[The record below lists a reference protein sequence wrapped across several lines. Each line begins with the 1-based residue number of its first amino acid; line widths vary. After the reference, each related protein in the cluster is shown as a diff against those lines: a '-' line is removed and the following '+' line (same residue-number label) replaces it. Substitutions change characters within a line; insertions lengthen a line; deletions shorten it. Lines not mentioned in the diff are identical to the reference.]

1 MICRLL
7 TIIRDA
13 IRVPASAAVLR
24 AAICGADVACAGAL
38 RFVRGTEDA
47 LSAIERGLKKSKNIP
62 SLQGHRTRIGG
73 GR

>member
-47 LSAIERGLKKSKNIP
+47 LSAIERGKKSKNIP